1 MREAPLVRVTMGCGA
16 RRCGATA
23 STMYRYSGSLSID
36 GRHAHGLQGALA
48 QASAVAVADVV
59 LRLACWARPIT
70 NAQVVDWSL
79 ARYVSCREVVFRG
92 PSRPFFWKAFAR
104 FGPLLIAIDRLLM
117 SLMSGSTL
125 CPPTLLPP
133 RTPFHTE

>member
-1 MREAPLVRVTMGCGA
+1 M
-16 RRCGATA
+16 
-23 STMYRYSGSLSID
+23 
-36 GRHAHGLQGALA
+36 
-48 QASAVAVADVV
+48 
-59 LRLACWARPIT
+59 

-92 PSRPFFWKAFAR
+92 PFPFFWKAFAR
-104 FGPLLIAIDRLLM
+104 FGPLLIALDRLLM